1 MMRQDETGER
11 EGVDGALTSSRA
23 LSLNAWT
30 PSIKHSLRSPLAD
43 SQDSQAQ
50 ASTVKGN
57 GHFEAVLQKSERGV
71 RGSAH
76 PYHLI
81 PVIPITSSRR
91 NAEFVEGS

>member
-11 EGVDGALTSSRA
+11 EGVDGALTSSRT

-50 ASTVKGN
+50 VSTVSP
-57 GHFEAVLQKSERGV
+57 AVTR
-71 RGSAH
+71 
-76 PYHLI
+76 
-81 PVIPITSSRR
+81 
-91 NAEFVEGS
+91 